1 MTKHR
6 NITRRDFLQ
15 KGAAAALAAPLF
27 INSRVFGANDRIVM
41 GCVGMGGQGRGD
53 MGGFMGFGD
62 VRVVAVCDGQI
73 RQQGLQGLQGLPR
86 CCCP

>member
-1 MTKHR
+1 MPKHR

-15 KGAAAALAAPLF
+15 KGAAVALAAPLF

-41 GCVGMGGQGRGD
+41 GCVGMGGQGTGD

-62 VRVVAVCDGQI
+62 VRVVAVCDVVDDHLN
-73 RQQGLQGLQGLPR
+73 RAK
-86 CCCP
+86 

>member
-6 NITRRDFLQ
+6 NITRREFIR

-41 GCVGMGGQGRGD
+41 GCIGMGGQGRGD
-53 MGGFMGFGD
+53 MGGFMERILKSDKGWLK
-62 VRVVAVCDGQI
+62 GQLI
-73 RQQGLQGLQGLPR
+73 FKGM
-86 CCCP
+86 